1 MTTSIAIKIDRTVY
15 VIDPTQI
22 RWFEYNE
29 RYSDLTLFYHNG
41 ALETIRHE
49 KARHL
54 YNDLM
59 LQFNILDVKEY

>member
-41 ALETIRHE
+41 ALETIRH
-49 KARHL
+49 L
-54 YNDLM
+54 YHDLR